1 MRNGILLPKL
11 FLVKMSLKT
20 LKSLTLNQK
29 NPNGNIM
36 PRMEKLEKELLF
48 PEKEHWIF
56 LTVARK

>member
-11 FLVKMSLKT
+11 FLVKMS